1 MYWLHRIAIFEH
13 TSSVF
18 CSYLF
23 GSYLLISYYAFLHLA
38 GVAVVYDSVEVSPF
52 YSNTQG
58 DMYLDE
64 KDLIE
69 LQSPHS
75 DRAGAI
81 KEPYQKR
88 YYFNPMNLPYN
99 LE

>member
-1 MYWLHRIAIFEH
+1 MGTALIVSDRDIREYVISFLFIFAC
-13 TSSVF
+13 T
-18 CSYLF
+18 
-23 GSYLLISYYAFLHLA
+23 ISDDFITCFLHLA

-75 DRAGAI
+75 DRAG
-81 KEPYQKR
+81 
-88 YYFNPMNLPYN
+88 
-99 LE
+99 

>member
-1 MYWLHRIAIFEH
+1 MNG
-13 TSSVF
+13 
-18 CSYLF
+18 LF
-23 GSYLLISYYAFLHLA
+23 LTISYYAFPHLA